1 MILLTG
7 ATGTIGSALL
17 RRLTTE
23 PRPVRCLV
31 RDPRRLGD
39 QRVRVQIALGDLADP
54 ASFRNAL
61 RGVDTVVHLAASIR
75 DQPRASIEELNA
87 MATLR
92 LVRAAERAGARRFLF
107 FSAMGATHH
116 SRTRF
121 FRAKA
126 LAQDAVERSA
136 LESTVFR
143 PSIVY
148 TPGDPWLTLLERF
161 SYLPAVPVSGSGDAL
176 FQPIWAEDVADCV
189 MAALSNG
196 AGSPDGI
203 ELAGPETLSYDDIVR
218 TVLRASGRRRRL
230 LHLPLPAVRAALRL
244 LRAIGGP
251 HVFAT
256 WEEAELME
264 EPMTSRQGTGDAE
277 ALGVRP
283 LPMAHVLGATNGRP
297 RAAAGG

>member
-17 RRLTTE
+17 RRLTAE
-23 PRPVRCLV
+23 PRRVRCLV

-92 LVRAAERAGARRFLF
+92 LVRAAERSGARRFLF

-126 LAQDAVERSA
+126 LAQASVERSG
-136 LESTVFR
+136 LESTVFH

-148 TPGDPWLTLLERF
+148 SPGDPWLTMLERF

-196 AGSPDGI
+196 AGSPQGI
-203 ELAGPETLSYDDIVR
+203 ELAGPE
-218 TVLRASGRRRRL
+218 
-230 LHLPLPAVRAALRL
+230 
-244 LRAIGGP
+244 
-251 HVFAT
+251 
-256 WEEAELME
+256 
-264 EPMTSRQGTGDAE
+264 
-277 ALGVRP
+277 
-283 LPMAHVLGATNGRP
+283 
-297 RAAAGG
+297 